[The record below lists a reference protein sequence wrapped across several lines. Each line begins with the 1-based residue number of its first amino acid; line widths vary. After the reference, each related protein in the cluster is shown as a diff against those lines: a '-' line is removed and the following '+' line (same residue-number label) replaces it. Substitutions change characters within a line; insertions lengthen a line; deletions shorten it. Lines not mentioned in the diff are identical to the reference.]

1 MTQRLVTTTER
12 PRRAPA
18 SGPRQERASTGIA
31 QLDSA
36 VGGLYWGDNVVWELE
51 EGGSL
56 EPFRAAVLRGH
67 GQFSMVVLVT
77 LEADPEELRAAHPGA
92 DVVDVRPGSSIADP
106 GALLDVVRER
116 VGRAPRALVIFDSLD
131 AFTDRWGRAATQRFF
146 TRACPLLFDLWAVSY
161 WSLTPS
167 RHSIQLRQAVDAST
181 QCVLVLAGD
190 RLRIAKAE
198 GRPHGVQGG
207 VFALEITALDMH
219 VRPAPTAARLG
230 AALRALRI
238 QRHLSQGELA
248 RLAGV
253 SPSAISQ
260 AERGRRGLA
269 LQTLLDLTSRL
280 GMTIDELLRGEI
292 ALGYRLSR
300 RTRRD
305 DAAARLLPLLDDPQV
320 GLRAHLSCLT
330 PGQSVR
336 APEPHEGV
344 ELIAVAAGL
353 VQVVLP
359 TGRPILRQGETL
371 LVEWAGVTGWS
382 NVGDEEAVLFLV
394 LRDYVAA
401 PGAAAAA
408 TARRTA

>member
-1 MTQRLVTTTER
+1 MAQCLVATKPLSAVARLSR
-12 PRRAPA
+12 NR
-18 SGPRQERASTGIA
+18 GSTGIA

-51 EGGSL
+51 EGGSI
-56 EPFRAAVLRGH
+56 EPFRAAILRKH
-67 GQFSMVVLVT
+67 AQFSRVVLVT
-77 LEADPEELRAAHPGA
+77 LDTDAQQVRAAHPGA
-92 DVVDVRPGSSIADP
+92 DIIDAHPGSPLADP
-106 GALLDVVRER
+106 GELLGAVRER
-116 VGRAPRALVIFDSLD
+116 VRETPRALVIFDSLD
-131 AFTDRWGRAATQRFF
+131 AFSDRWGRATTQRFF
-146 TRACPLLFDLWAVSY
+146 TRACPLLFDLWAVAY

-167 RHSIQLRQAVDAST
+167 RHAIRLRQAVDAAT
-181 QCVLVLAGD
+181 QCVLVLSGD

-198 GRPHGVQGG
+198 GRPPGVQGG
-207 VFALEITALDMH
+207 VFAVQVDGPRVDVRTA
-219 VRPAPTAARLG
+219 PSASRLG

-300 RTRRD
+300 RTRQD
-305 DAAARLLPLLDDPQV
+305 DAAARLLPLLDDPRV
-320 GLRAHLSCLT
+320 GLRAHLSCLA

-336 APEPHEGV
+336 APEPHDGV
-344 ELIAVAAGL
+344 ELVAVAAGL

-371 LVEWAGVTGWS
+371 LVEWTGVTGWS

-394 LRDYVAA
+394 LRDDVAA
-401 PGAAAAA
+401 PPAAG
-408 TARRTA
+408 RRTA